1 MLRRSL
7 AFAAAASLA
16 ASPVLAQSSAVPS
29 ADPLSV
35 ERSGAAAEGS
45 SDLRVGADWFPA
57 LLFATIVVLGVL
69 TATGVLF
76 DDDPDSP

>member
-16 ASPVLAQSSAVPS
+16 ASPVLAQPS
-29 ADPLSV
+29 AAPLSV
-35 ERSGAAAEGS
+35 ERAGAVTGQS
-45 SDLRVGADWFPA
+45 NDLRGGADWFPA
-57 LLFATIVVLGVL
+57 ILFATIVVLGVL
-69 TATGVLF
+69 TATGVIF

>member
-7 AFAAAASLA
+7 AFTAAMSLA
-16 ASPVLAQSSAVPS
+16 ATPVLAQPS
-29 ADPLSV
+29 AAPLSI

-45 SDLRVGADWFPA
+45 SDLRGGADWFPA
-57 LLFATIVVLGVL
+57 LLFATIIVLGVL